1 MHSALKEYNHMP
13 AHMDSQTS
21 HGADFS
27 RETRE
32 LIRTNKMAMSFK
44 VAKTIFI
51 GEASVGKTSL
61 GRRIFSHVCP
71 NQVK

>member
-61 GRRIFSHVCP
+61 GRRIV
-71 NQVK
+71 

>member
-1 MHSALKEYNHMP
+1 MHSAMKQYNHMP
-13 AHMDSQTS
+13 KCVNEHTS

-27 RETRE
+27 PETLK
-32 LIRTNKMAMSFK
+32 LIRTNKTAISFK

-61 GRRIFSHVCP
+61 GKS
-71 NQVK
+71 